1 MGLDITVHRFSDKK
15 QEDYFHMYDVNTETN
30 EIIPTHEDF
39 PEWTK
44 KFVKNKVE
52 KLYDFSAFKEKTGI
66 NLDDYHV
73 VMMGPLEDTE
83 KFKGNK
89 EAYGYV
95 LRHKDTDED
104 LVLSFEEIPVIKK
117 KVPVIYWKEVGY
129 QRKGL
134 NSKFYKD
141 YEDGKIGY
149 FVWTK
154 AELERYLDEYCDE
167 DTEIEHG
174 DTKYT
179 ATYKDNFR
187 VNIIDKFNE
196 GTDVVSFDW

>member
-15 QEDYFHMYDVNTETN
+15 QERYFRMYDVNTETN
-30 EIIPTHEDF
+30 EIIPIDRGF

-44 KFVKNKVE
+44 EYVKNRVV
-52 KLYDFSAFKEKTGI
+52 KLYDFVALKEKTGI

-73 VMMGPLEDTE
+73 VMIGPLNKTE
-83 KFKGNK
+83 KFKDNK
-89 EAYGYV
+89 DAYGYV
-95 LRHKDTDED
+95 LRHNDTNEEI
-104 LVLSFEEIPVIKK
+104 VLSFEEIPVFKK
-117 KVPVIYWKEVGY
+117 KVPVIYWEEVGY

-134 NSKFYKD
+134 NSKFYQD

-179 ATYKDNFR
+179 ATYKDNFK
-187 VNIIDKFNE
+187 VNIIDNFTE
-196 GTDVVSFDW
+196 GTDVVSFSW

>member
-15 QEDYFHMYDVNTETN
+15 QEEYFEMYDVNTETN
-30 EIIPTHEDF
+30 EIIPRHEDF
-39 PEWTK
+39 PEWTN

-52 KLYDFSAFKEKTGI
+52 KLYDLSAFKEKTGI

-73 VMMGPLEDTE
+73 VMIGPLEDTE

-95 LRHKDTDED
+95 LKHKDTDED
-104 LVLSFEEIPVIKK
+104 LVLSFEEIPVFKK

-134 NSKFYKD
+134 NSKFYQD

-167 DTEIEHG
+167 DTEIEYG
-174 DTKYT
+174 DTKHT
-179 ATYKDNFR
+179 VKYKDNFR